1 MNDKKKPHRSD
12 EQREEKR
19 QGEQPRRDKGQ
30 DKNQPRRGRDNQSSM
45 EPRRAR

>member
-30 DKNQPRRGRDNQSSM
+30 LKNQPQRGRDAHSEQ
-45 EPRRAR
+45 RRAR